1 MNAWFSNSAQGADW
15 FRDML
20 QGFFAKAGAVDTRVD
35 KQAAQKKD

>member
-1 MNAWFSNSAQGADW
+1 
-15 FRDML
+15 ML